1 MEYYVFER
9 SSGGLTVTKV
19 EAIITEAGYD
29 AADFTY
35 SATSKS
41 SVLASGTVVMNVN
54 SLENA
59 AKRLGIKGV
68 SVASN
73 AAADAGCGISS
84 AGVART
90 AANPLGATNYGI
102 TITMDQD
109 TVTALSGGKYSLYG
123 FKAVQSSVGG
133 GMPLVWFQSDKFGL
147 TTTVDWV
154 VQYEAYTSQSAI
166 IPNGRIT
173 GLSSY
178 GIDLA
183 QQLAITTP
191 QGTGTVGAGGTPLG
205 IEVLNETS
213 TPVTCGISEVV
224 AGQAEPLCAF
234 PLYGNGLDAMVPIQK
249 VMLTF
254 STKQVNTGTVIE
266 KAYSQSILVDLTS
279 ANQRE
284 VTFDI
289 NDGWSWGGFSWAQA
303 ITANS
308 NVVPLLIE
316 DNASAAANALTLLDA

>member
-9 SSGGLTVTKV
+9 SSGGLTVAKV
-19 EAIITEAGYD
+19 EAIITEAGYNPS
-29 AADFTY
+29 DFTY
-35 SATSKS
+35 SVVSKS
-41 SVLASGTVVMNVN
+41 SVLASGAIVMNVN
-54 SLENA
+54 DLENA
-59 AKRLGIKGV
+59 AKRLGIKGL

-73 AAADAGCGISS
+73 ASDDAGYGISS
-84 AGVART
+84 AGIART

-102 TITMDQD
+102 TIQMDD
-109 TVTALSGGKYSLYG
+109 TTVTKLSGGNYSLYG

-133 GMPLVWFQSDKFGL
+133 GAPLVWFQSNKFGL
-147 TTTVDWV
+147 ATAVDWQ
-154 VQYEAYTSQSAI
+154 VQYQAYTSQSAI

-178 GIDLA
+178 NIDLA
-183 QQLAITTP
+183 QKLSITTP
-191 QGTGTVGAGGTPLG
+191 QGTGTVGTGETPLG
-205 IEVLNETS
+205 IEVLNETN
-213 TPVTCGISEVV
+213 TEVTCGISEVV
-224 AGQAEPLCAF
+224 NGAAEPLCAF

-254 STKQVNTGTVIE
+254 ATKQVNTGTVIE

-279 ANQRE
+279 ANQRV

-303 ITANS
+303 IAANS
-308 NVVPLLIE
+308 NVGPLLIE